1 MARIPRVGSAVRTDS
16 FQWPTFLDTPPS
28 EHVYERSKFVVVPV
42 PYDGTA
48 SFRTGARYGPAAII
62 QASRHLE
69 DFDVALGFDASEQ
82 GIYTLLE
89 ATPDLSG
96 PEQLVAQVHETV
108 AGVVKDGKIPVVLGG
123 EHTISIGAVRAC
135 AERYDDLSV
144 LFMDAHG
151 DLRDS
156 YMGTRWGHASVARRI
171 SEICAIVEVGV
182 RSISQGRARL
192 RPRQPR
198 AGLLLAADGRRPQC
212 ADRGGL
218 PEAVGQG
225 VRLDRPRRARPSI
238 MPAVGT
244 PEPGGLGWWE
254 ATTLLA
260 AVARHS
266 EVVGFD
272 IVELSP
278 EEGPVASAA
287 TAARLAYRL
296 MGYIAS
302 EAG

>member
-1 MARIPRVGSAVRTDS
+1 MGSAARTES
-16 FQWPTFLDTPPS
+16 FHWPTFLDTPPS
-28 EHVYERSKFVVVPV
+28 EHVYERSKFVVVPA

-62 QASRHLE
+62 EASRHME

-82 GIYTLLE
+82 GIFTLPE
-89 ATPDLSG
+89 TTPDLSG
-96 PEQLVAQVHETV
+96 PEQMVAQVHETV
-108 AGVVKDGKIPVVLGG
+108 YGVALDGKIPVVLGG
-123 EHTISIGAVRAC
+123 EHTVSIGAVRAC
-135 AERYDDLSV
+135 AERYEDLSV

-171 SEICAIVEVGV
+171 SEMCEIVEVGV
-182 RSISQGRARL
+182 RSISKDEYDYAQANRLPIFYWPPAGGDLDSLIASVCEKLSARVYVSI
-192 RPRQPR
+192 
-198 AGLLLAADGRRPQC
+198 D
-212 ADRGGL
+212 
-218 PEAVGQG
+218 
-225 VRLDRPRRARPSI
+225 LDVLDPSI

>member
-1 MARIPRVGSAVRTDS
+1 MLQDS
-16 FQWPTFLDTPPS
+16 YQWPTFLDTPPS
-28 EHVYERSKFVVVPV
+28 EHVYERSRFVVIPV

-62 QASRHLE
+62 RASRHLE

-82 GIYTLLE
+82 GIFTFLE

-96 PEQLVAQVHETV
+96 PEQLVAQVHKTV
-108 AGVVKDGKIPVVLGG
+108 SSVVRDGKIPVVLGG
-123 EHTISIGAVRAC
+123 EHTVSIGAVQAC

-156 YMGTRWGHASVARRI
+156 YMGTRWSHASVARRI
-171 SEICAIVEVGV
+171 SESCGIVEVGV
-182 RSISQGRARL
+182 RSISKDEHDYARANCV
-192 RPRQPR
+192 PVFYWPP
-198 AGLLLAADGRRPQC
+198 ACD
-212 ADRGGL
+212 D
-218 PEAVGQG
+218 
-225 VRLDRPRRARPSI
+225 LDALIESVCEKLSERVYVSIDLDVLDPSI
-238 MPAVGT
+238 MPSVGT
-244 PEPGGLGWWE
+244 PEPGGFGWRE
-254 ATTLLA
+254 ATALLA

-302 EAG
+302 GAG

>member
-1 MARIPRVGSAVRTDS
+1 MLQDS

-28 EHVYERSKFVVVPV
+28 EHVYERSRFVVIPV

-82 GIYTLLE
+82 GIFTFLE

-96 PEQLVAQVHETV
+96 PEQLVAQVRETV
-108 AGVVKDGKIPVVLGG
+108 AGVVRDGKIPVVLGG
-123 EHTISIGAVRAC
+123 EHTVSIGAVRAC
-135 AERYDDLSV
+135 AERYGDLSV

-156 YMGTRWGHASVARRI
+156 YMGTRWSHASVARRI
-171 SEICAIVEVGV
+171 SESCGIVEVGV
-182 RSISQGRARL
+182 RSISKYEHDYARAN
-192 RPRQPR
+192 
-198 AGLLLAADGRRPQC
+198 
-212 ADRGGL
+212 
-218 PEAVGQG
+218 G
-225 VRLDRPRRARPSI
+225 VPVFYWPPACDDLDALIESVCENLSQRVYVSIDLDVLDPSI

-244 PEPGGLGWWE
+244 PEPGGLGWRE
-254 ATTLLA
+254 ATALLA

-296 MGYIAS
+296 MGCIAS
-302 EAG
+302 GAG

>member
-1 MARIPRVGSAVRTDS
+1 MLQDS
-16 FQWPTFLDTPPS
+16 YQWPTFLDTPPS
-28 EHVYERSKFVVVPV
+28 EHVYERSRFVVIPV

-48 SFRTGARYGPAAII
+48 SFRTGGRYGPAAII

-69 DFDVALGFDASEQ
+69 DFDVALGLDASEQ
-82 GIYTLLE
+82 GIFTFLE

-96 PEQLVAQVHETV
+96 PEQLVAQVHKTV
-108 AGVVKDGKIPVVLGG
+108 AGVVMDGKTPVVLGG
-123 EHTISIGAVRAC
+123 EHTVSIGAVRAC
-135 AERYDDLSV
+135 AERYGDLSV

-156 YMGTRWGHASVARRI
+156 YMGTRWSHASVARRI
-171 SEICAIVEVGV
+171 SETCGIVEVGV
-182 RSISQGRARL
+182 RSISKDEHDYARAN
-192 RPRQPR
+192 
-198 AGLLLAADGRRPQC
+198 
-212 ADRGGL
+212 
-218 PEAVGQG
+218 G
-225 VRLDRPRRARPSI
+225 VPVFYWPPACDDLDALMESVCENLSQRVYVSIDLDVLDPSI
-238 MPAVGT
+238 MPSVGT
-244 PEPGGLGWWE
+244 PEPGGLGWRE
-254 ATTLLA
+254 ATAMLA

-302 EAG
+302 GAG

>member
-1 MARIPRVGSAVRTDS
+1 MGSAARTES
-16 FQWPTFLDTPPS
+16 FHWPTFLDTPPS
-28 EHVYERSKFVVVPV
+28 EHVYERSKFVVVPA

-62 QASRHLE
+62 EASRHME

-82 GIYTLLE
+82 GIFTLPE
-89 ATPDLSG
+89 TTPDLSG
-96 PEQLVAQVHETV
+96 PEQMVAQVHETV
-108 AGVVKDGKIPVVLGG
+108 YGVALDGKIPVVLGG
-123 EHTISIGAVRAC
+123 EHTVSIGAVRAC
-135 AERYDDLSV
+135 AERYEDLSV

-171 SEICAIVEVGV
+171 SEMCEIVEVGV
-182 RSISQGRARL
+182 RSISKDEYDYAQANRLPIFYWPPAGGDLDSLIASVCEKLSARVYVSI
-192 RPRQPR
+192 
-198 AGLLLAADGRRPQC
+198 D
-212 ADRGGL
+212 
-218 PEAVGQG
+218 
-225 VRLDRPRRARPSI
+225 LDVLDPSI

-260 AVARHS
+260 AVAGHS

-287 TAARLAYRL
+287 TAARLAYRF
-296 MGYIAS
+296 MGCIAS
-302 EAG
+302 GVR

>member
-1 MARIPRVGSAVRTDS
+1 MPTDS
-16 FQWPTFLDTPPS
+16 YQWPTFLDTPPS
-28 EHVYERSKFVVVPV
+28 EHVYERSRFVVIPV

-48 SFRTGARYGPAAII
+48 SFRAGARYGPGAIV

-69 DFDVALGFDASEQ
+69 DFDVALGIDASEQ

-96 PEQLVAQVHETV
+96 PEQLVAQVHATV
-108 AGVVKDGKIPVVLGG
+108 AGVVQDGKIPVVLGG
-123 EHTISIGAVRAC
+123 EHTASIGAVRAC

-171 SEICAIVEVGV
+171 SEVCNVVEVGV
-182 RSISQGRARL
+182 RSISKDEYEYANANEVPVFYWPPSGGDL
-192 RPRQPR
+192 KSLISSVCGELSPRVYVSI
-198 AGLLLAADGRRPQC
+198 D
-212 ADRGGL
+212 
-218 PEAVGQG
+218 
-225 VRLDRPRRARPSI
+225 LDVLDPSI

-272 IVELSP
+272 LMELSP

-302 EAG
+302 EDR

>member
-1 MARIPRVGSAVRTDS
+1 MLQDS

-28 EHVYERSKFVVVPV
+28 EHVYERSRFVVIPV

-82 GIYTLLE
+82 GIFTFLE

-96 PEQLVAQVHETV
+96 PEQLVAQVRETV
-108 AGVVKDGKIPVVLGG
+108 AGVVRDGKIPVVLGG
-123 EHTISIGAVRAC
+123 EHTVSIGAVRAC
-135 AERYDDLSV
+135 AERYGDLSV

-171 SEICAIVEVGV
+171 SESCGIVEVGV
-182 RSISQGRARL
+182 RSISKDEHDYARANGV
-192 RPRQPR
+192 PVFYWPP
-198 AGLLLAADGRRPQC
+198 AGGDLNALIPSVCEKLSQRVYVSID
-212 ADRGGL
+212 
-218 PEAVGQG
+218 
-225 VRLDRPRRARPSI
+225 LDVLDPSI
-238 MPAVGT
+238 MPSVGT

-254 ATTLLA
+254 ATSPACGGRATLGSGR
-260 AVARHS
+260 VRHS
-266 EVVGFD
+266 RAQPGRRAGRQRSD
-272 IVELSP
+272 
-278 EEGPVASAA
+278 GG
-287 TAARLAYRL
+287 AARVQVDGVHRVWGALRML
-296 MGYIAS
+296 PQ
-302 EAG
+302 

>member
-1 MARIPRVGSAVRTDS
+1 MGSAARTES
-16 FQWPTFLDTPPS
+16 FHWPTFLDTPPS
-28 EHVYERSKFVVVPV
+28 EHVYERSKFVVVSA

-62 QASRHLE
+62 EASRHME

-82 GIYTLLE
+82 GIFTLLE
-89 ATPDLSG
+89 TTPDLSG
-96 PEQLVAQVHETV
+96 PEQMVAQVHETV
-108 AGVVKDGKIPVVLGG
+108 YGAALDGKIPVVLGG
-123 EHTISIGAVRAC
+123 EHTVSIGAVRAC
-135 AERYDDLSV
+135 AERYEDLSV

-171 SEICAIVEVGV
+171 SEMCEIVEVGV
-182 RSISQGRARL
+182 RSISKDEYDYAQANRLPIFYWPPAEGDLDSLIASVCEKLSARVYVSI
-192 RPRQPR
+192 
-198 AGLLLAADGRRPQC
+198 D
-212 ADRGGL
+212 
-218 PEAVGQG
+218 
-225 VRLDRPRRARPSI
+225 LDVLDPSI

-260 AVARHS
+260 AVAGHS

-296 MGYIAS
+296 MGCIAS
-302 EAG
+302 GVR

>member
-1 MARIPRVGSAVRTDS
+1 MGSAARTES
-16 FQWPTFLDTPPS
+16 FHWPTFLDTPPS
-28 EHVYERSKFVVVPV
+28 EHVYERSKFVVVPA

-62 QASRHLE
+62 EASRHME
-69 DFDVALGFDASEQ
+69 DFDVALGIDASEQ
-82 GIYTLLE
+82 GIFTLPE
-89 ATPDLSG
+89 TTPDLSG
-96 PEQLVAQVHETV
+96 PEQMVAQVHETV
-108 AGVVKDGKIPVVLGG
+108 YGVALDGKIPVVLGG
-123 EHTISIGAVRAC
+123 EHTVSIGAVRAC
-135 AERYDDLSV
+135 AERYEDLSV

-171 SEICAIVEVGV
+171 SEMCEIVEVGV
-182 RSISQGRARL
+182 RSISKDEYDYAQANRLPIFYWPPAGGDLDSLIASVCEKLSARVYVSI
-192 RPRQPR
+192 
-198 AGLLLAADGRRPQC
+198 D
-212 ADRGGL
+212 
-218 PEAVGQG
+218 
-225 VRLDRPRRARPSI
+225 LDVLDPSI
-238 MPAVGT
+238 MQAVGT

-260 AVARHS
+260 AVAGHS

-287 TAARLAYRL
+287 TAARLAYRF
-296 MGYIAS
+296 MGCIAS
-302 EAG
+302 GVR

>member
-1 MARIPRVGSAVRTDS
+1 MGSAARTES
-16 FQWPTFLDTPPS
+16 FHWPTFLDTPPS
-28 EHVYERSKFVVVPV
+28 EHVYERSKFVVVPA

-62 QASRHLE
+62 EASRHME

-82 GIYTLLE
+82 GIFTLPE
-89 ATPDLSG
+89 TTPDLSG
-96 PEQLVAQVHETV
+96 PEQMVAQVHETV
-108 AGVVKDGKIPVVLGG
+108 YGVALDGKIPVVLGG
-123 EHTISIGAVRAC
+123 EHTVSIGAVRAC
-135 AERYDDLSV
+135 AERYEDLSV

-171 SEICAIVEVGV
+171 SEMCEIVEVGV
-182 RSISQGRARL
+182 RSISKDEYDYAQANRLPIFYWPPAGGDLDSLIASVCEKLSARVYVSI
-192 RPRQPR
+192 
-198 AGLLLAADGRRPQC
+198 D
-212 ADRGGL
+212 
-218 PEAVGQG
+218 
-225 VRLDRPRRARPSI
+225 LDVLDPSI

-260 AVARHS
+260 AVAGHS

-302 EAG
+302 GAG

>member
-1 MARIPRVGSAVRTDS
+1 MGSAARTES
-16 FQWPTFLDTPPS
+16 FHWPTFLDTPPS
-28 EHVYERSKFVVVPV
+28 EHVYERSKFVVVPA

-62 QASRHLE
+62 EASRHME

-82 GIYTLLE
+82 GIFTLPE
-89 ATPDLSG
+89 TTPDLSG
-96 PEQLVAQVHETV
+96 PEQMVAQVHETV
-108 AGVVKDGKIPVVLGG
+108 YGAALDGKIPVVLGG
-123 EHTISIGAVRAC
+123 EHTVSIGAVRAC
-135 AERYDDLSV
+135 AERYEDLSV

-171 SEICAIVEVGV
+171 SEMCAIVEVGV
-182 RSISQGRARL
+182 RSISKDEYDYAQANRLPIFYWPPAGGDLDSLIASVCEKLSARVYVSI
-192 RPRQPR
+192 
-198 AGLLLAADGRRPQC
+198 D
-212 ADRGGL
+212 
-218 PEAVGQG
+218 
-225 VRLDRPRRARPSI
+225 LDVLDPSI

-260 AVARHS
+260 AVAGHS

-287 TAARLAYRL
+287 TAARLAYRF
-296 MGYIAS
+296 MGCIAS
-302 EAG
+302 GVR